1 MSLIYASTTLRPSKL
16 ELLAEWLP
24 TQSWFAGDVAL
35 LTSLGAYRFDDPEG
49 EVGVEGH
56 LLSAG
61 DDTVYHV
68 PLTYR
73 GAELEDGEPFLV
85 GTMEHGVLGTRWVS
99 DATGDPVYRSA
110 LAAAIA
116 QGGHEAELVA
126 ENAEGQRTVR
136 GSTTHVRGSGSAGSP
151 VPELWAASVEVLG
164 GAVRIEAP
172 LATLDVFRGLDREA
186 TPLAGSEVLWG
197 TWPGQLDPVMLASLT
212 V

>member
-24 TQSWFAGDVAL
+24 TQAWFEGDAAQLASV
-35 LTSLGAYRFDDPEG
+35 GAYRFDDPEG
-49 EVGVEGH
+49 EVGIEGH
-56 LLSAG
+56 LLTAG
-61 DDTVYHV
+61 SDTVYHV

-73 GAELEDGEPFLV
+73 GAALEDGEPFLV

-116 QGGHEAELVA
+116 QGGHEATLETV
-126 ENAEGQRTVR
+126 NAEGQTSVR
-136 GSTTHVRGSGSAGSP
+136 ETATHVRGSGSEGSP

-164 GAVRIEAP
+164 ERCGLRPRSQHSTCFGCLTLRPHLWRAP
-172 LATLDVFRGLDREA
+172 RRCGR
-186 TPLAGSEVLWG
+186 PGPGSLS
-197 TWPGQLDPVMLASLT
+197 P
-212 V
+212 